1 MGEKIAGKL
10 VIIGGAEDKQGHC
23 LILKKFIELS
33 GGEEA
38 KIAIMTTATEKPK
51 EVGQEYQ
58 EIFIRLGAKKVDPLP
73 INTRADAE
81 NPYFEER
88 LKEASGVFFTG
99 GDQLR
104 ITSTLGGTQISE
116 ILNHLY
122 RQGVVIA
129 GTSAG
134 ASVMSDTMIVGG
146 RSSETPKKSMLSMAP
161 GLSFLKEVLIDQH
174 FAQRGRIG
182 RLLEAV
188 AQNPYILGIGID
200 EDTAIIVND
209 DACFEVIGSQTVTVV
224 DGRLVS
230 HTNIS
235 ELEPQESLAL
245 LNVVLHVLPNGYHF
259 DLQKRE
265 PIVY

>member
-1 MGEKIAGKL
+1 MGEKIEGKL
-10 VIIGGAEDKQGHC
+10 LIIGGAEDKKDKC
-23 LILKKFIELS
+23 IILRKFIELA
-33 GGEEA
+33 GESKA
-38 KIAIMTTATEKPK
+38 RIIIMTTATQHPV
-51 EVGQEYQ
+51 EVGKEY
-58 EIFIRLGAKKVDPLP
+58 EELFIKLGAEKACSLP
-73 INTRADAE
+73 VNNRSDADNA
-81 NPYFEER
+81 YFVQSMQQ
-88 LKEASGVFFTG
+88 ATGVFFTG

-116 ILNHLY
+116 VLTNLY
-122 RQGVVIA
+122 HQGVVIA

-146 RSSETPKKSMLSMAP
+146 KSSETPKKSMISMAP
-161 GLSFLKEVLIDQH
+161 GLGFLKEVLIDQH

-200 EDTAIIVND
+200 EDTAIIVSS
-209 DACFEVIGSQTVTVV
+209 DAHFEVIGSQTVTVV
-224 DGRLVS
+224 DGRFIT

-245 LNVVLHVLPNGYHF
+245 LNVILHVLPASYHF

-265 PIVY
+265 AVIN

>member
-1 MGEKIAGKL
+1 MGEQVEGKL
-10 VIIGGAEDKQGHC
+10 LIIGGAEDKKGDC
-23 LILKKFIELS
+23 RILKKFIQLA

-38 KIAIMTTATEKPK
+38 DIAVITTATEKPK
-51 EVGQEYQ
+51 EVGQDYQ
-58 EIFIRLGAKKVDPLP
+58 DIFLSLGAQRVDPIH

-81 NPYFEER
+81 DVYLEER
-88 LKEASGVFFTG
+88 LKQATGIFFTG

-104 ITSTLGGTQISE
+104 ITSTLGGTPISGLLYE
-116 ILNHLY
+116 IY
-122 RQGVVIA
+122 QKGVVIA

-146 RSSETPKKSMLSMAP
+146 KSNDTPKKSMLSMAP
-161 GLSFLKEVLIDQH
+161 GLGFLKEVLIDQH

-182 RLLEAV
+182 RLLEAI
-188 AQNPYILGIGID
+188 AQNPFILGIGID
-200 EDTAIIVND
+200 EDTAIVVNSH
-209 DACFEVIGSQTVTVV
+209 AHFEVLGSQTVTVA
-224 DGRLVS
+224 DGRFVT

-245 LNVVLHVLPNGYHF
+245 LNVVLHVLPSGYRF

-265 PIVY
+265 PIAY